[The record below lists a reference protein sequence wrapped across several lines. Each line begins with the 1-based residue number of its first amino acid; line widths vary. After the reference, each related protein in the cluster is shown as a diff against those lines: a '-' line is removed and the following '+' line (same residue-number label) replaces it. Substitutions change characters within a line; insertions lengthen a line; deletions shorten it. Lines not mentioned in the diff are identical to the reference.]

1 MGQKVDPRGFRTW
14 VNKLWPSE
22 WFAKNKTQ
30 AADFFVEDIKIRE
43 KVKEYYYRSAIDRL
57 IIRKTDDNVEL
68 IIFTWKPAAVIGKKW
83 AKVKEFKKVLEKETS
98 KDVKVIV
105 KKVKV
110 PELSSKIMAEDAC
123 EKLEKRMPYR
133 RVGNKIIQS
142 AMNKWAKGVKVQIA
156 WRLWGAD
163 MCRTEKFMEGNV
175 PLQTLRADIDY
186 HYEPAKTKY
195 GVLGVK
201 VWIYKG
207 KIYDKEKAYKKRVKR
222 VRSSKRSNK

>member
-30 AADFFVEDIKIRE
+30 AADFFVEDVKIRE
-43 KVKEYYYRSAIDRL
+43 KIKDYYYRSAIDR
-57 IIRKTDDNVEL
+57 IVIRKTDENIEL
-68 IIFTWKPAAVIGKKW
+68 IIFTWKPAAVIGKKG
-83 AKVKEFKKVLEKETS
+83 AKVKEFKGMLEKYTG

-110 PELSSKIMAEDAC
+110 PELSAKIMAEDAC

-142 AMNKWAKGVKVQIA
+142 AMNKWVKWVKVQIA
-156 WRLWGAD
+156 WRLGGAD

-201 VWIYKG
+201 VWIYKW
-207 KIYDKEKAYKKRVKR
+207 KIYDEEKAYKKREKY
-222 VRSSKRSNK
+222 SKKSNK